1 MGPVCEECW
10 RVVRRVCLADGRAG
24 MEPFHPG
31 DRRWVRLFFVDG
43 FVAYFIGVLARG
55 RSLVGSFWRGDSA
68 PESAHPPLSGGQP
81 GLNHGARTLRSSP
94 PPP

>member
-1 MGPVCEECW
+1 MGPVCEECS

-24 MEPFHPG
+24 TEPFHPG

-55 RSLVGSFWRGDSA
+55 RSLVGSFCAGTA
-68 PESAHPPLSGGQP
+68 PRKAPTRLFR
-81 GLNHGARTLRSSP
+81 AASP
-94 PPP
+94 A